1 MSNMKELERSSYL
14 YSVFNNTKRFTKEN
28 GRVDFVGRKGTIAVI
43 QIRSGRFIEK
53 LII

>member
-1 MSNMKELERSSYL
+1 MSNTKELERSSYL
-14 YSVFNNTKRFTKEN
+14 YSVLLSTKRFTKEN
-28 GRVDFVGRKGTIAVI
+28 GGVDFAVRKGTIAVI